1 MDDWLWKR
9 CPHCDGTGE
18 YINPADLRAVWR
30 CPHCN
35 VLHQVRAPDAE
46 AKVRA
51 WDRLMEGLGAGEPV
65 RAADLR
71 KWAAQLSKD
80 GRFRSAGMLH
90 ILAEAL
96 EEAADD

>member
-51 WDRLMEGLGAGEPV
+51 WEKVYEAIQECGCADPV
-65 RAADLR
+65 IAHDLLLESPEVEHIMDAVAD
-71 KWAAQLSKD
+71 
-80 GRFRSAGMLH
+80 
-90 ILAEAL
+90 AL
-96 EEAADD
+96 KEAADD